1 MKRNGRGEE
10 GVHGGRSRMLKQ
22 RWVITSW
29 EEDPVV
35 VVKGYYV
42 REQGYDVGE
51 IEDITVAQGG
61 PRSNA

>member
-1 MKRNGRGEE
+1 
-10 GVHGGRSRMLKQ
+10 MLKQ

-51 IEDITVAQGG
+51 IEDITVAKGG
-61 PRSNA
+61 PRSNS